1 MPFLISN
8 FERMTLVFAWLA
20 AWLFALSGAML
31 SYEVVARY
39 FFLAPTKWAAELS
52 QLCLIYGTLL
62 SMSWLLQNRRHIQIN
77 AVTIRLPEA
86 VQRGVAVV
94 TMLILIVF
102 CVYVTAYGWTIFSD
116 SFERGRT
123 TGSLLDLP
131 SWIAELPVPVLFA
144 VLGIQAVIEIWKLLS
159 GQPIPKGGHE

>member
-1 MPFLISN
+1 MPFLVSY
-8 FERMTLVFAWLA
+8 FERVTLGFAWVA

-62 SMSWLLQNRRHIQIN
+62 SMSWLLQHRRHIQIN
-77 AVTIRLPEA
+77 AVTTHLPDRVHRVTA
-86 VQRGVAVV
+86 LV
-94 TMLILIVF
+94 TMVILIAF
-102 CVYVTAYGWTIFSD
+102 CIYVTAYGWMIFAD

-144 VLGIQAVIEIWKLLS
+144 VLGVQAVIEIWKLIS